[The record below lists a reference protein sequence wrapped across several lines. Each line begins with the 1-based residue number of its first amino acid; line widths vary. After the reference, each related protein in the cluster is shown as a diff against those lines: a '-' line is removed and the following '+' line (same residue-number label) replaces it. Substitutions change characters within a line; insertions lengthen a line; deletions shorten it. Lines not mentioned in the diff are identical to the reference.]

1 MIQAY
6 TSGTIVSTYLAYLT
20 LLTLLISS
28 LLSLNE
34 FLNRKV
40 KFKFSKVDI
49 LIGLFVI
56 ALLRSFFNETMNLS
70 NVLFY
75 LITLLL
81 LSLIIRFDVQK
92 NKFWASFIGSF
103 ILIII
108 VNVFFFIIGID
119 ENFWNE
125 IGASQLSRSP
135 QKLRLLSY
143 FNVDYDRTGFLI
155 FNNFAYYSMLLGLI
169 IISVYHKIIKLNR
182 VNLIVTLTLALLS
195 IIVTDA
201 RGPALILAL
210 VLIFGSLINRINK
223 NNFFLVFLLIIVVPI
238 IYSGLM
244 LYIGFSYSDLS
255 TIVSSRDLIW
265 NTFFLYYNPS
275 LFEFIFGYG
284 FLGQNISDISYQYEF
299 LFRDRGSSSLVISLH
314 NNYLQYLMDIGLVG
328 IFFLYRLVRN
338 TLIKLNKIKYINL
351 KFPLIFSLMV
361 GISEMGI
368 IINNFLVFYFFIA
381 LIYFVDFEYNK
392 LKF

>member
-1 MIQAY
+1 M
-6 TSGTIVSTYLAYLT
+6 
-20 LLTLLISS
+20 
-28 LLSLNE
+28 
-34 FLNRKV
+34 
-40 KFKFSKVDI
+40 
-49 LIGLFVI
+49 
-56 ALLRSFFNETMNLS
+56 
-70 NVLFY
+70 
-75 LITLLL
+75 
-81 LSLIIRFDVQK
+81 
-92 NKFWASFIGSF
+92 
-103 ILIII
+103 
-108 VNVFFFIIGID
+108 
-119 ENFWNE
+119 
-125 IGASQLSRSP
+125 
-135 QKLRLLSY
+135 
-143 FNVDYDRTGFLI
+143 
-155 FNNFAYYSMLLGLI
+155 
-169 IISVYHKIIKLNR
+169 
-182 VNLIVTLTLALLS
+182 
-195 IIVTDA
+195 
-201 RGPALILAL
+201 
-210 VLIFGSLINRINK
+210 
-223 NNFFLVFLLIIVVPI
+223 PI